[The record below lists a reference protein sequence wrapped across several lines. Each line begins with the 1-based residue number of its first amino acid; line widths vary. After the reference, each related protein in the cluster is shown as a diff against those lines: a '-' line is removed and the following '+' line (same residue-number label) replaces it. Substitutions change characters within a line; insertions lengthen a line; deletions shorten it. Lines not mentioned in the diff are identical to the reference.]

1 MKKFNEVISIQVPV
15 DSIAQKLLDAVNV
28 DFKHREIL
36 AEAIVGRMMN
46 DGSLSY
52 LYNSLNGYPCNIDFE
67 IGDELYSNKG
77 LRVYGYFTPES
88 IEKNSSVYGTIQSGR
103 VIAIDPYRDNK
114 LQIQYYVP
122 NKKGEYDTDTQWV
135 SHTDWN
141 KIPTM
146 ETVEADF

>member
-52 LYNSLNGYPCNIDFE
+52 LYNSLNGYPCSIDFE
-67 IGDELYSNKG
+67 IGDELYSDKG
-77 LRVYGYFTPES
+77 FRTYGYWTPES
-88 IEKNSSVYGTIQSGR
+88 IEQNNSVHGTVNTAR

-114 LQIQYYVP
+114 LQIQYQVP

-135 SHTDWN
+135 SHTNWN
-141 KIPTM
+141 KVVAQ
-146 ETVEADF
+146 TVEADF